1 VITGNGKF
9 VYTSNTGS
17 GTISGYRLSRAGE
30 LSLIDANGVTATTM
44 AGPIDLALTRND
56 RLLYSLDSGA
66 GTISAFRVT
75 ADGSLAPVPGASGL
89 PTGASG
95 LAAR

>member
-1 VITGNGKF
+1 VITGDGRF
-9 VYTSNTGS
+9 AYTSNTGS

-30 LSLIDANGVTATTM
+30 LGLLDPDGVTATTM

-56 RLLYSLDSGA
+56 RFLYSLDSGVGA
-66 GTISAFRVT
+66 ISAFRVK
-75 ADGSLAPVPGASGL
+75 ADGSLAPLAGASGL
-89 PTGASG
+89 PAGANG